1 MANTRPSI
9 LGPFF
14 EDKSEPELIDYYM
27 ENEIEIISHH
37 ETVAYQEVKYIALR
51 KYKYLASIME
61 IEPKTHSSWYQLLIG
76 ITTYLNA
83 SAMKK
88 KRLRVTLIQVCLILY
103 LCVMSVSCIRV
114 KQSENGLIFTTNVT
128 IKTVTSKV
136 EPISLTPYK
145 EYLIKTDNMLKDIEI
160 YKNYSLSTYHC
171 PNEPL
176 KDSQLNKI
184 FKNKRNSIRV
194 EHNENSI
201 IKNFIIWTQDEQC
214 YFALNEHGRQRIQTI
229 VHYYPRNEYEQ
240 IDYRQHLQQYF
251 RDTRNNSCLKHGS
264 FKKELYSTFIQTENI
279 AECALICNNKYH
291 LSRQNN
297 LMRQITR
304 EPLGNLTS
312 CTAFSF
318 DMKNKHCYLSEHI
331 TYEILT
337 SQNDYYNGPHTLSGG
352 YDCTFTIQMPFLVI
366 EKNSIDVNK
375 ICVYNTQKPEAI
387 YKSCPVLY
395 ETLKFKI
402 LMIKDNIES
411 FMQKYS
417 KQFTFQSRNKRSL
430 LKLTT
435 TVAATITTEMLKS
448 AIFNRRKIFVESKCQ
463 ILKEISKTLQKLGAS
478 SQLIK
483 NNTTKLLNPF
493 ILESIGQN
501 IITMKKINQLAK
513 EGFRLKNYYRELKN
527 SPNPRTREIKE
538 FIQNETFVYTIYK
551 DKSEIYRGFIIEK
564 DSKIGATQISYMPLT
579 DFNIDRFWQTNTYIR
594 SKTPNVCLT
603 ELLRQ
608 RNYNKECVDT
618 SAIRITVMQ
627 NIFKMPQT
635 EYNKKSELW
644 IFNREAL
651 VEISCYHQESL
662 LKRVT
667 GLTVIYLGDG
677 CTVTINLLIIQQ
689 RQSNDTNQ
697 PKILYEQ
704 AYFME
709 EPIEI
714 QYHDIINSIGS
725 IILMCFIIICFIGL
739 NMIKKQ
745 ITYSHV
751 NTNDAETF

>member
-1 MANTRPSI
+1 MTSVVSVSADMANTRPSI

-27 ENEIEIISHH
+27 EHEIEIISHQD
-37 ETVAYQEVKYIALR
+37 TVAYQEVKYIALR

-61 IEPKTHSSWYQLLIG
+61 IEPKTNSSWYQLLIG

-88 KRLRVTLIQVCLILY
+88 KRLRVTLIQVCLIFY
-103 LCVMSVSCIRV
+103 LCVMSVSCIKV

-128 IKTVTSKV
+128 IKTVTSKA

-176 KDSQLNKI
+176 KDSQLSKI
-184 FKNKRNSIRV
+184 FKNKKNSITI

-201 IKNFIIWTQDEQC
+201 IKNFIIWKQDKQC

-229 VHYYPRNEYEQ
+229 VHYYPRDEYAQ
-240 IDYRQHLQQYF
+240 IDYRKHLQQYF

-337 SQNDYYNGPHTLSGG
+337 SQNDYYKGPHTLSGG

-387 YKSCPVLY
+387 
-395 ETLKFKI
+395 
-402 LMIKDNIES
+402 
-411 FMQKYS
+411 
-417 KQFTFQSRNKRSL
+417 
-430 LKLTT
+430 
-435 TVAATITTEMLKS
+435 
-448 AIFNRRKIFVESKCQ
+448 
-463 ILKEISKTLQKLGAS
+463 
-478 SQLIK
+478 
-483 NNTTKLLNPF
+483 
-493 ILESIGQN
+493 
-501 IITMKKINQLAK
+501 
-513 EGFRLKNYYRELKN
+513 
-527 SPNPRTREIKE
+527 
-538 FIQNETFVYTIYK
+538 
-551 DKSEIYRGFIIEK
+551 
-564 DSKIGATQISYMPLT
+564 
-579 DFNIDRFWQTNTYIR
+579 
-594 SKTPNVCLT
+594 
-603 ELLRQ
+603 
-608 RNYNKECVDT
+608 
-618 SAIRITVMQ
+618 
-627 NIFKMPQT
+627 
-635 EYNKKSELW
+635 
-644 IFNREAL
+644 
-651 VEISCYHQESL
+651 
-662 LKRVT
+662 
-667 GLTVIYLGDG
+667 
-677 CTVTINLLIIQQ
+677 
-689 RQSNDTNQ
+689 
-697 PKILYEQ
+697 
-704 AYFME
+704 
-709 EPIEI
+709 
-714 QYHDIINSIGS
+714 
-725 IILMCFIIICFIGL
+725 
-739 NMIKKQ
+739 
-745 ITYSHV
+745 
-751 NTNDAETF
+751 